1 MKLLNNL
8 ITKVGGY
15 DKVAHF
21 AISGWLVSAMSVYGF
36 KYMAIMFVAVLI
48 LSVIKELFLDEEFC
62 LGDIAA
68 SCLGMFAALVM
79 YIPYDAMT

>member
-1 MKLLNNL
+1 MKLLNDL

-15 DKVAHF
+15 DKVTHF

-62 LGDIAA
+62 LGDIVA

-79 YIPYDAMT
+79 YIPYDAMI